1 LPAIL
6 QRCAIDPPSI
16 MALIISAAILSKRS
30 APRAA
35 QSPTL
40 SPTLKSK
47 QNQYGTDG
55 STSSEKKSIG
65 RKNKSTSQGNYK
77 H

>member
-1 LPAIL
+1 
-6 QRCAIDPPSI
+6 

-40 SPTLKSK
+40 SPTLRSNKK
-47 QNQYGTDG
+47 QDQIENNMIPMDACVQ
-55 STSSEKKSIG
+55 KKKY
-65 RKNKSTSQGNYK
+65 RQK
-77 H
+77 HKKAQVKEIINIKQFFSLS